1 VEEKRSMDEALA
13 TAIFYTL
20 SCSLDSLTDKAL
32 QPEWSLR
39 ETFLQLKPSNLGI
52 ITVMSRNAWWILGGL
67 ALVAAFGYQ
76 SHRISKL
83 SKELAVLR
91 SEIVNARPVEGAPAF
106 KDGPAPIKP
115 ISQDQTVGVEAR
127 IVKLERSMAEIN
139 RASEML
145 AARGMIPPTPENLA
159 QLQQRFLD
167 PATGDEE
174 RLQTLRS
181 LRRSGGLS
189 DEVVAQALNSLQ
201 TSTNMELRR
210 ELLGH
215 LGGLT
220 NAVLKQPLLAMLNTE
235 TDNGMRDQLVNSLR
249 RFAGE
254 PEVEAKLWDLALNDS
269 NARIREVAREA
280 VARAP
285 VTPERVEQLRT
296 KAANPDASLEER
308 LISFR
313 ALRLAKSHTP
323 ELVSDFAAMA
333 QSTTD
338 PVARAKLFKSFNGL
352 TDEFLMAPL
361 VSGLQDPDPV
371 VRQSA
376 ADSLSSFPDPRVQEW
391 LNHLI
396 QNDADPAVKREAHE
410 ALEQSQRLSRRA
422 P

>member
-1 VEEKRSMDEALA
+1 MDEALA

-20 SCSLDSLTDKAL
+20 SSCLDSPEDKPL
-32 QPEWSLR
+32 QSPVRFS
-39 ETFLQLKPSNLGI
+39 ETFLQPEPSNLGI

-67 ALVAAFGYQ
+67 VLIATFGYQ
-76 SHRISKL
+76 THRISQL
-83 SKELAVLR
+83 SKEMAVLR
-91 SEIVNARPVEGAPAF
+91 SEIAAVPAGAAPAF
-106 KDGPAPIKP
+106 KDGPAPLKP
-115 ISQDQTVGVEAR
+115 LSQDQAVGVEAR
-127 IVKLERSMAEIN
+127 IVKLEQGMAEIHK
-139 RASEML
+139 ASEML
-145 AARGMIPPTPENLA
+145 AARGMIPPSPENLA

-167 PATGDEE
+167 PTTADDE

-189 DEVVAQALNSLQ
+189 DEVVAHALNSLQ
-201 TSTNMELRR
+201 SSTNMELRR

-323 ELVSDFAAMA
+323 EMVSDFAEMA

-361 VSGLQDPDPV
+361 VNGLQDPDPV

-376 ADSLSSFPDPRVQEW
+376 VDSLSSFPDPRVQEW

-410 ALEQSQRLSRRA
+410 ALEQSQRLSKRA